1 MAMGTKARVRVEPS
15 DPLLKPIEELAA
27 ASGIA
32 PARFALLLR
41 KHARTLPDSARAFR
55 NCQRFLSAGF
65 TSSLLHDFVDQPVL
79 LDVFLRLASQSQYL
93 ADILVR
99 QPELLRWLMSTA
111 DLTGMKD
118 TEQYRREAE
127 SAVAPF
133 EQKDRR
139 INALKRFHRREI
151 LRLGAREILGE
162 APGPVVAAELAH
174 LADAVL
180 EATLQIALR
189 DLQQRHG
196 SPVDP
201 DLAVIGLGKLG
212 GEELNFSSDID
223 LMFVY
228 DADGPFESPADGIH
242 TRHALC
248 VRLAEQVT
256 RMLSEH
262 TDEGYLY
269 RVDLRLRP
277 DGQSGPL
284 AMSRA
289 AYLSYY
295 ETRGETWERQ
305 MLLKARCAAGAIS
318 VGERFLKD
326 IEPFVFPRSRLR
338 SPLEEIAA
346 VKRRIEEKVKDEENI
361 KLGAGGI
368 RDIEF
373 IVQGL
378 QLVHAGE
385 RRSLRVRGTLPAL
398 ERLAEAK
405 LLKPRERS
413 ALRSAYGFLR
423 RVEHRLQLLEGR
435 QTHSLPATT
444 EEIHALARRLAY
456 RGERAFRTD
465 LQRHQASVRTIYGRT
480 IGITVEYGRRQDSK
494 GRNRPRTPELPREV
508 VDAFVGSGSA
518 DALVREI
525 RRWRAPQWAIR
536 NLTTLAGAEGVRRT
550 LLHGMQHDR
559 FREMIVRICSRSRWL
574 TDLMAREPLFVE
586 SLAARPEEVLSSEIG
601 WEFLRRSDPLRF
613 RSFNEAKSVA
623 RFILG
628 LQEISGLLMEI
639 SAIAETMLETVTAD
653 AVAAQLP
660 KGRFAVVALG
670 KLGSGEMTIGSDL
683 DLVFVRGEGSG
694 DVSVRADRAGKQI
707 LNALQT
713 DDGGR
718 YDVDLRLRPEGHNAP
733 AVAAVDYLEQYFAG
747 RADLWE
753 RQALL
758 RARVVYGDD
767 WFRARL
773 ASLIGRFAYENPLEE
788 GWVERMG
795 EMRQRIGRER
805 SKGKKGATDLKV
817 GEGGLMDI
825 EFTVQSLQLRYGAD
839 RHEVR
844 EANTLRA
851 LGRIAEG
858 GLLSPSNVR
867 RLRENYLWL
876 RTLEFWLRTNGAVRE
891 FQWPPAEE
899 GVEVV
904 LAAMNCRRTEELERK
919 LNSVRR
925 VNRSIF
931 TETLRQC
938 ER

>member
-1 MAMGTKARVRVEPS
+1 MATRAHNRSERLG
-15 DPLLKPIEELAA
+15 PLLQPLQDLAA

-32 PARFALLLR
+32 PARLTPLLR
-41 KHARTLPDSARAFR
+41 KHTRALPDAPRALR
-55 NCQRFLSAGF
+55 NCHRFLSAGF
-65 TSSLLHDFVDQPVL
+65 TSSLLHDFAEQPVL

-99 QPELLRWLMSTA
+99 QPELLRWLMSSA
-111 DLTGMKD
+111 DLTATKD
-118 TEQYRREAE
+118 AGRYRREAGG
-127 SAVAPF
+127 AVAPF
-133 EQKDRR
+133 EQKERR

-162 APGPVVAAELAH
+162 APGLVVAAELAH

-180 EATLQIALR
+180 ETALQIALR

-201 DLAVIGLGKLG
+201 ALAVIGLGKLG

-228 DADGPFESPADGIH
+228 DSDGPFESPAEGIH

-248 VRLAEQVT
+248 VRLAEQIT

-305 MLLKARCAAGAIS
+305 MLLKARCVAGAS
-318 VGERFLKD
+318 QVGERFLKD
-326 IEPFVFPRSRLR
+326 IEPFVFPRTRLR

-346 VKRRIEEKVKDEENI
+346 VKRKIEEKIGGEENI

-373 IVQGL
+373 VVQGL

-385 RRSLRVRGTLPAL
+385 QRLLRIRGTVPAL
-398 ERLAEAK
+398 ERLAEVK
-405 LLKPRERS
+405 LLKPREGAS
-413 ALRSAYGFLR
+413 LRSAYEFLR

-435 QTHSLPATT
+435 QTHSLPVTP
-444 EEIHALARRLAY
+444 EEIHALARRLTYA
-456 RGERAFRTD
+456 GERPFRTD
-465 LQRHQASVRTIYGRT
+465 LERHQKSVRAIYAQT
-480 IGITVEYGRRQDSK
+480 IGVSTSARTKRGAAARGRVRAV
-494 GRNRPRTPELPREV
+494 ELPREIEA
-508 VDAFVGSGSA
+508 AFAASGSMESIVHEIQRWHAPQSAVNNLATLARA
-518 DALVREI
+518 DA
-525 RRWRAPQWAIR
+525 
-536 NLTTLAGAEGVRRT
+536 VRRT
-550 LLHGMQHDR
+550 LSLGMQHAR
-559 FREMIVRICSRSRWL
+559 FREMIIRFCSRSRWL

-586 SLAARPEEVLSSEIG
+586 SLAARPEEVLSPGIG
-601 WEFLRRSDPLRF
+601 WEFLRQSDPVRF
-613 RSFNEAKSVA
+613 RVFNEAKSLG

-628 LQEISGLLMEI
+628 VQDIAATLADI
-639 SAIAETMLETVTAD
+639 SATAD
-653 AVAAQLP
+653 ALLTAVTTDAVAEQLP
-660 KGRFAVVALG
+660 NGAFAVLALG
-670 KLGSGEMTIGSDL
+670 KLGGREMTIGSDL
-683 DLVFVRGEGSG
+683 DLVFVRGEGDSSG
-694 DVSVRADRAGKQI
+694 AVRADRAGKRI
-707 LNALQT
+707 LNALKT
-713 DDGGR
+713 EEGGR

-733 AVAAVDYLEQYFAG
+733 AVAEIGYLEQYFAD

-758 RARVVYGDD
+758 RARDVCGDD
-767 WFRARL
+767 TLRARL
-773 ASLIGRFAYENPLEE
+773 RSLIGRYAYEHPLEE
-788 GWVERMG
+788 GWSGRMV

-805 SKGKKGATDLKV
+805 ATGKKGVTDLKV
-817 GEGGLMDI
+817 CDGGLMDI
-825 EFTVQSLQLRYGAD
+825 EFTVQALQLAHGAR
-839 RHEVR
+839 RHELR
-844 EANTLRA
+844 DTNTLRA
-851 LGRIAEG
+851 LGQLATAGILR
-858 GLLSPSNVR
+858 PSNAR
-867 RLRENYLWL
+867 RLRASYLWL
-876 RTLEFWLRTNGAVRE
+876 RSLEFWVRTNGAARE
-891 FQWPPAEE
+891 FLWPPAAEQAE
-899 GVEVV
+899 AIV
-904 LAAMNCRRTEELERK
+904 AAMDFRRTEDLERT
-919 LNSVRR
+919 LEAIRQA
-925 VNRSIF
+925 NRTIF
-931 TETLRQC
+931 METLRQC